1 MSETPAPRHPLTG
14 PQLGAYYGH
23 ELDRLKSTY
32 NQASY
37 LEITGPLRADLLEAA
52 LRSAV
57 AETDALRM
65 RFAADTTGP
74 VQVPYPPEPFPF
86 PVVDLTDRDDP
97 RAEAEAWMRAE
108 LARPVD
114 LATGPTHAQA
124 LFRIGPDRHLWYQRY
139 HHLVLDG
146 YGVWLLTR
154 RTAELYDALLAGA
167 DSAGTPLRPLADL
180 LDEYTA
186 YLGSDDCARDRAHWH
201 RRLAEPPAPV
211 LLGGRGAPAGPEYI
225 LHRTGADA
233 SVVRGLHALAE
244 RLGQRWTRTAVAAVA
259 AHVHAETG
267 RRDLLLT
274 LPVTGRTAPAAR
286 EVPGML
292 ATMQPLLL
300 DHDPDATLAA
310 FTAQVAERVDE
321 ALAHQ
326 RYPYERLRREL
337 RTPADA
343 PKLYGP
349 IVNVLAFSAEPTF
362 GGLPAVRQWIAIGPV
377 DDLEFMIQESAT
389 GELQLNLWANAAVYS
404 PETVARH
411 GESVVALLGRL
422 AEAGP
427 ETSMADLSGPRTVV
441 TARPVVG
448 TAAGLFAARVAADP
462 HAPALLTDGELPM
475 SYGEL
480 DTRAETLAR
489 RLTERGI
496 GPESLV
502 ALALPRGR
510 TLMTAVLAVW
520 KAGAAFLPVDPDYPP
535 DRVEFMLADA
545 RPALLLTDPSVDLSA
560 VELAGLPRM
569 TLRDNDSAPA
579 SASPGSVSADPAHPA
594 YVIYTSGSTGR
605 PKGVVVTHAGIAD
618 LVHTQRTR
626 LAAGPGARV
635 LQFASPSFDAAF
647 WETAMGLFSGAALV
661 VEPADKLTPGPALAA
676 TLARHQVTHLTV
688 PPSALSAMTGLDLP
702 SVTTLVVAGEAVT
715 EQLVGTWAPGRTMV
729 NAYGP
734 TETTVCATTSAPLT
748 TDGGPAPLG
757 TGVQGTRVHVLDD
770 ALRPVA
776 PGGTG
781 ELYIA
786 GHSLARGYLRR
797 PGLTATRFVA
807 CPFGAPGER
816 MYRTGDLVR
825 RTDDGQ
831 LLFVGR
837 ADDQVKVRGHR
848 VELGEVE
855 TVLRRHPDVAQNAV
869 TVHGELL
876 VAHVVAGPGARVDAE
891 ALRAYAAARLPEYM
905 VPGAFVLLDA
915 LPLTPNGKT
924 DRAALPAPD
933 FRAAPAS
940 EDAHRPLTEHEELLG
955 RLFAEVLGVDEVGPD
970 DNFFDLGG
978 HSLLATRLLV
988 KIRATVGAELSVADL
1003 FDAPTPAGLAVRL
1016 APPAPSGLVR
1026 RERPSAVPLSFAQR
1040 RLWFLHRLEG
1050 PSATYNIPFVLEVDG
1065 PLDVAVLEAAVN
1077 DVVARHE
1084 PLRTVIREREGDPEQ
1099 VIREPAPDLVTVDRA
1114 DVAPGEL
1121 ESALRD
1127 AVAHTFELGSELPLC
1142 VSVFRTAA
1150 DRWAVLLLMHHIA
1163 GDGASV
1169 RPLLRDLTE
1178 AYAARQRGAAPEWAP
1193 LPVTYTD
1200 YALWQREQF
1209 GEDAEDAEHEDLT
1222 YWRTAL
1228 AGLPDALELP
1238 SDRPRPAVSSH
1249 RGAVHTFRVEPALH
1263 QGLLSLARETG
1274 TTLFMVV
1281 QAGLAALLS
1290 RLGAGEDIPL
1300 GSPVAGRTDDSLEE
1314 LVGFFVNTLVLRTDV
1329 SGDPSFR
1336 ELLARVRAADLE
1348 AYAHQDL
1355 PFEQLVEAL
1364 NPERSLSRQPLFQVM
1379 LSLDNNP
1386 SAAVAVPGLGVR
1398 TRVVRAEVARVDLT
1412 LSLSEVDGGGV
1423 EGSLEYAT
1431 DLFEAD
1437 TAAALMARLVG
1448 LLGEAVADPSVAVS
1462 GLDVLRPGETATL
1475 TGEWN
1480 APALPAAAQRTPRT
1494 VQERFAEQAARTPDA
1509 VALRQADGGTVT
1521 YRELDERQRR
1531 LAGRLRALGI
1541 GPGSRVAV
1549 LQERSAALVV
1559 TTLAVLR
1566 TGAAYVP
1573 LNPAD
1578 PAPRMRHVLAETGA
1592 AALVTDRDPAEALG
1606 VPVLRVDGAEHA
1618 DGTGDDS
1625 LFAGHPDDLAYV
1637 MYTSGSTG
1645 APKGIAVTHANI
1657 LALADDRHWRS
1668 GAHGRVLVHSPY
1680 AFDASTYE
1688 MWVPLLHGGEAVLA
1702 PAGRLDSAAL
1712 ADTVQRHG
1720 VTAVFL
1726 TTALF
1731 NHLVEDHPDCL
1742 SGVREVWTGGEF
1754 VSPGA
1759 VRRALERCPGTIVV
1773 HVYGPTE
1780 TTTFAVCHPL
1790 AGPESVRGETVPIG
1804 RALDGDRCFVLDDR
1818 LRPVPPHV
1826 VGELYIAGEGVARG
1840 YVGQPGLTAGRFVA
1854 CPFGAPGERMYRT
1867 GDLVRWTADG
1877 QIVFVGRADDQVK
1890 IRGHRIEL
1898 GEIQAALL
1906 DDPSVAHAV
1915 VTVLDDATVGR
1926 RLAAHVVP
1934 ADLTNPPVVDRLR
1947 ARLAQLLPGF
1957 MVPGVF
1963 VVMEALPL
1971 TPNGK
1976 VDRRALPVPSD
1987 AVRGADGGGRVAGSP
2002 EEEMV
2007 CRVFA
2012 EVLGLSRVGADAHFF
2027 ELGGHS
2033 LLATRVVGRL
2043 RSLFGVELPIQA
2055 LFDAPTPAGL
2065 AERVRGVEGR
2075 SRPGVVRRERPVVV
2089 PLSFAQRRLWFL
2101 HRLEGPSATYNI
2113 PLALE
2118 VEGRLDVGVL
2128 EGAVNDVVARHEPL
2142 RTVIGEREGVPQ
2154 QVIHEPAPDLVA
2166 VRTHEVA
2173 ADGLPSALA
2182 EAVTYPFDLGA
2193 ELPLRV
2199 EVFRSGPERWTVLL
2213 LVHHIAG
2220 DGWSLRPLLRDL
2232 TEAYAARQRGEVPE
2246 WAPLPVTYTD
2256 YALWQQELLGDED
2269 QPGTLAREQ
2278 LAYWQGALNGIPE
2291 QLALPTDRPRPAE
2304 PSYRGDMRHFFIE
2317 PELHRALLELAR
2329 ETGTTLFMV
2338 VQAGLAALLSRL
2350 GAGEDIPLGSPVAG
2364 RTDDSLEELVGF
2376 FVNTLVLRT
2385 DVSGDPS
2392 FRELLARVR
2401 AADLEAYAHQDLPFE
2416 QLVDAVGAERSM
2428 AYNPLFQVMLALD
2441 NNADTAVELPGLR
2454 VRPRPVGT
2462 RAARFDLTVGLSERV
2477 VGDLGAEGV
2486 RGSVEYSTD
2495 LFDAATVDAFAARL
2509 LRLLGQAVARPD
2521 LPFGELEILT
2531 DEESTALGTA
2541 GRPEAAAAVTAPALF
2556 EERVREAPH
2565 AVAVT
2570 AGREQRTYRELN
2582 EAANRL
2588 ARVLIEHGAGPDTV
2602 VAVRLPRGPRL
2613 AEAMLAVLK
2622 SGAAY
2627 LPLDPDYPAG
2637 RIAHMLD
2644 DARPVLL
2651 VGPTPEAGVPVLDLD
2666 APDTRDALGAVS
2678 PHDVADSER
2687 RAPLRP
2693 GHVAYVVYTSGSTG
2707 RPKGVEVP
2715 HRGVANLVAASQE
2728 ELGGVGPGSRVLQ
2741 FASPSFDGAFWEIG
2755 ATLLA
2760 GGCVVMHP
2768 TGAWNAA
2775 EDLVPLVTSQKV
2787 THLAIPPSVLAILPD
2802 DALLPDTTLF
2812 VVGEACPPA
2821 LMAHWAPRCR
2831 MLNSYGPTETTVSA
2845 TVTEPLTAGGTPP
2858 IGTPIR
2864 GVRVHLLDERLRPV
2878 PPGVPAEVYI
2888 AGAGLARGY
2897 RSRPTA
2903 TAERFVADPWG
2914 APGSRMYRTG
2924 DLARRRTDGQLE
2936 FVGRVDE
2943 QVKIRG
2949 YRIELGE
2956 IETALAAHPGVARTA
2971 VAVHTGPRT
2980 SRLVG
2985 YVVPAPGTDGPDGA
2999 ELRAF
3004 VARTLPDYM
3013 VPAAFVTLDRLPL
3026 SPNGKLDRA
3035 ALPAPEPVGAIGG
3048 RAPLGAVE
3056 ETLCGIVREAL
3067 GMPDAGVEDD
3077 FFDLGGDSITAIQLS
3092 SRARAAGL
3100 ALSPRDVFRHRTVA
3114 ALARVATETGAAVEP
3129 DDGTGEVTPTPVMR
3143 WLYELGGPTDGFHQ
3157 SMLLRTP
3164 AGVRQDTVAAV
3175 LQTLL
3180 DHHDMLRV
3188 RRDEEGRLVVPPA
3201 GAVRAAELLRRVDR
3215 VTPEHFAEESARTV
3229 AELAPAQGRT
3239 VAAVWF
3245 DHGPDESGR
3254 LFLAVHHLA
3263 VDGVS
3268 WRILLEDIAE
3278 AGRALTEG
3286 REPRPQPV
3294 VTSFRRWS
3302 QLLAAEAD
3310 STRRTAELP
3319 HWQATSTVPAPLA
3332 PGLDPVPGRD
3342 VTRTIRRR
3350 ADSLAADTGRALL
3363 TTVAPA
3369 FHCGPDELLLT
3380 ALALAV
3386 ARWRRDRGTPADAL
3400 LVELEGHGR
3409 ADLPGA
3415 DVSRTVGWFTSAHP
3429 VRLDLAHT
3437 DLDEALAGGPAL
3449 GDAVKRIKE
3458 QVRSA
3463 PGDRIG
3469 HGLLRHLN
3477 AGTAPRLAG
3486 LAVPRVGFNYLGR
3499 LPSGGPAADWAIDPA
3514 PGAFGGGADPD
3525 LPAVHTL
3532 ALNVVAEDRPEGPV
3546 LRAGWT
3552 WPGALL
3558 GEDDVAALADTW
3570 LAVLAT
3576 LARHDAG
3583 DAGRTPSDV
3592 PLVGL
3597 SQDQLDRLEAAWRS
3611 PR

>member
-1 MSETPAPRHPLTG
+1 MSETPSAAPRHPLTG

-37 LEITGPLRADLLEAA
+37 LEITGPLRAGLLETA
-52 LRSAV
+52 LRRAV

-65 RFAADTTGP
+65 RFAADATGP
-74 VQVPYPPEPFPF
+74 VQYPYEPEPFPF
-86 PVVDLTDRDDP
+86 PVLDLTDRDDP

-154 RTAELYDALLAGA
+154 RTAELYDALLSGA
-167 DSAGTPLRPLADL
+167 DSAGTPLRPLTDL

-186 YLGSDDCARDRAHWH
+186 YLGSDTCARDRAHWH
-201 RRLAEPPAPV
+201 RRLAERPAPV
-211 LLGGRGAPAGPEYI
+211 RLGGRSAPAGPEYI

-233 SVVRGLHALAE
+233 SVTRGLHALAE
-244 RLGQRWTRTAVAAVA
+244 RLGQRWTRPAVAAVA
-259 AHVHAETG
+259 AHVHTETG

-300 DHDPDATLAA
+300 DHDPDASLAD

-362 GGLPAVRQWIAIGPV
+362 GGLSAVRQWIAIGPV

-404 PETVARH
+404 PGTVARH
-411 GESVVALLGRL
+411 GEHVVALLTRL
-422 AEAGP
+422 ADAAP
-427 ETSMADLSGPRTVV
+427 DTPLAHLTQPRPST
-441 TARPVVG
+441 TPTEPPAG
-448 TAAGLFAARVAADP
+448 TAADLFAARVAAHPD
-462 HAPALLTDGELPM
+462 APALLTEGEPPL

-480 DTRAETLAR
+480 DARAERLAR
-489 RLTERGI
+489 RLKERGI

-510 TLMTAVLAVW
+510 ALMTAVLAVW

-545 RPALLLTDPSVDLSA
+545 RPALLLTEPSVDLSA
-560 VELAGLPRM
+560 VELAGLPRL
-569 TLRDNDSAPA
+569 TLRGDDGTEPGPA
-579 SASPGSVSADPAHPA
+579 SAVSSPADPAHPA

-618 LVHTQRTR
+618 LVATQRTR
-626 LAAGPGARV
+626 LNAGPGARV

-661 VEPADKLTPGPALAA
+661 VEPADRLTPGPALAA
-676 TLARHQVTHLTV
+676 TLTRHRVTHLTV

-702 SVTTLVVAGEAVT
+702 AVTTLVVAGEAVT

-734 TETTVCATTSAPLT
+734 TETTVCATTSGPLT
-748 TDGGPAPLG
+748 ADGGPAPLG
-757 TGVQGTRVHVLDD
+757 TGVRGTRVHVLDG

-781 ELYIA
+781 ELYVA

-825 RTDDGQ
+825 WTGDGQ
-831 LLFVGR
+831 LVFVGR
-837 ADDQVKVRGHR
+837 SDDQVKVRGHR

-876 VAHVVAGPGARVDAE
+876 VAYVVAAPGARADAE
-891 ALRAYAAARLPEYM
+891 ALRGHAAGRLPDHM

-933 FRAAPAS
+933 FHATPATA
-940 EDAHRPLTEHEELLG
+940 DARPLTEHEALLG
-955 RLFAEVLGVDEVGPD
+955 RLFAEVLGLDEVGPD
-970 DNFFDLGG
+970 DDFFDLGG

-988 KIRATVGAELSVADL
+988 KIRTAVGADLSVADL
-1003 FDAPTPAGLAVRL
+1003 FDAPTPAGLALRL
-1016 APPAPSGLVR
+1016 APPGQSGPGR
-1026 RERPSAVPLSFAQR
+1026 RERPSVVPLSFAQR

-1050 PSATYNIPFVLEVDG
+1050 PSATYNIPLALEVDG
-1065 PLDVAVLEAAVN
+1065 PLDVAVLERAVN

-1084 PLRTVIREREGDPEQ
+1084 PLRTVIGEREGDPEQ
-1099 VIREPAPDLVTVDRA
+1099 IIREPAPDLVTVRSHDVEPDR
-1114 DVAPGEL
+1114 L
-1121 ESALRD
+1121 EQALAE
-1127 AVAHTFELGSELPLC
+1127 AVAHPFDLGRELPLR
-1142 VSVFRTAA
+1142 VGVFRTGA
-1150 DRWAVLLLMHHIA
+1150 DRYAVLLLLHHIA
-1163 GDGASV
+1163 GDGASL

-1178 AYAARQRGAAPEWAP
+1178 AYAARQRGEAPQWAP
-1193 LPVTYTD
+1193 LSVTYTD

-1209 GEDAEDAEHEDLT
+1209 GEGEEHPDLT
-1222 YWRTAL
+1222 YWRDAL
-1228 AGLPDALELP
+1228 ADLPDALELP

-1249 RGAVHTFRVEPALH
+1249 RGAVHTFRVEPELH
-1263 QGLLSLARETG
+1263 QGLLALARETG

-1300 GSPVAGRTDDSLEE
+1300 GSPVAGRTDESLEE
-1314 LVGFFVNTLVLRTDV
+1314 LVGFFVNTLVLRTNV
-1329 SGDPSFR
+1329 SGDPTFR

-1386 SAAVAVPGLGVR
+1386 SAAVAVPGLDVR

-1412 LSLSEVDGGGV
+1412 LSLTETNGGLD
-1423 EGSLEYAT
+1423 GSLEYAT

-1437 TAAALMARLVG
+1437 TAAALMARLMG
-1448 LLGEAVADPSVAVS
+1448 LLGAAVADPSVAVAE
-1462 GLDVLRPGETATL
+1462 LDVLRPGEAATL

-1480 APALPAAAQRTPRT
+1480 APALPTAAERTPRT
-1494 VQERFAEQAARTPDA
+1494 VQKRFAEQAARTPDA
-1509 VALRQADGGTVT
+1509 VALREADGATVT

-1531 LAGRLRALGI
+1531 RTGRLRALGI

-1549 LQERSAALVV
+1549 LQERSAELIVS
-1559 TTLAVLR
+1559 TLAVLR
-1566 TGAAYVP
+1566 AGATYVP

-1578 PAPRMRHVLAETGA
+1578 PATRMRHVLAETGA
-1592 AALVTDRDPAEALG
+1592 AALLTDRDPDGALPEPG
-1606 VPVLRVDGAEHA
+1606 LPVLRVDTA
-1618 DGTGDDS
+1618 DADEPGGDDT
-1625 LFAGHPDDLAYV
+1625 LFAGHTDELAYV

-1668 GAHGRVLVHSPY
+1668 GAHGRVLLHSPY

-1712 ADTVQRHG
+1712 ADTIERHG

-1731 NHLVEDHPDCL
+1731 NHLVEDHPEAL

-1759 VRRALERCPGTIVV
+1759 VRRALERCPGTTVV

-1804 RALDGDRCFVLDDR
+1804 RALDGDRCFVLDER

-1826 VGELYIAGEGVARG
+1826 VGELYIAGEGVARE
-1840 YVGQPGLTAGRFVA
+1840 YVGRPGLTAGRFVA
-1854 CPFGAPGERMYRT
+1854 CPFGGPGERMYRT
-1867 GDLVRWTADG
+1867 GDLVRWTGDG
-1877 QIVFVGRADDQVK
+1877 QLVFVGRSDDQVK

-1906 DDPSVAHAV
+1906 DDPTVAHAV
-1915 VTVLDDATVGR
+1915 VSVLDDASVGR

-1947 ARLAQLLPGF
+1947 ARLAELLPGF

-1963 VVMEALPL
+1963 VVVEALPL

-1976 VDRRALPVPSD
+1976 VDRRALPVPSE
-1987 AVRGADGGGRVAGSP
+1987 AVVRGAGGGRVAGSP

-2065 AERVRGVEGR
+2065 AGWLRGVSGG
-2075 SRPGVVRRERPVVV
+2075 SRAGVVRRARPSVV

-2118 VEGRLDVGVL
+2118 VEGRLDVAVL
-2128 EGAVNDVVARHEPL
+2128 ERAVNDVVARHEPL
-2142 RTVIGEREGVPQ
+2142 RTLITDDDGSPRQLV
-2154 QVIHEPAPDLVA
+2154 HDPAPDLVR
-2166 VRTHEVA
+2166 VGRR
-2173 ADGLPSALA
+2173 DLPAEELESALA
-2182 EAVTYPFDLGA
+2182 DAVTYPFDLGR

-2199 EVFRSGPERWTVLL
+2199 EVFCSGAERWTVLL

-2232 TEAYAARQRGEVPE
+2232 TEAYTARLGGSEPE
-2246 WAPLPVTYTD
+2246 WAALPVTYTD
-2256 YALWQQELLGDED
+2256 YALWQRDLLGDED
-2269 QPGTLAREQ
+2269 EPDSLAHEQ
-2278 LAYWQGALNGIPE
+2278 LDYWRRTLTGIPE
-2291 QLALPTDRPRPAE
+2291 QLALPTDRPRPAVT
-2304 PSYRGDMRHFFIE
+2304 SFRGEVHWVRFSGS
-2317 PELHRALLELAR
+2317 LHRALLALAR

-2364 RTDDSLEELVGF
+2364 RTDESLEELVGF

-2385 DVSGDPS
+2385 DVSGDPT

-2416 QLVDAVGAERSM
+2416 QLVEALNPERSLSRQ
-2428 AYNPLFQVMLALD
+2428 PLFQVLVVLQNAPAAAYSLPSLD
-2441 NNADTAVELPGLR
+2441 I
-2454 VRPRPVGT
+2454 RPVPTVPGVSK
-2462 RAARFDLTVGLSERV
+2462 FDYSLSLNETYDADGRPDGL
-2477 VGDLGAEGV
+2477 EGY
-2486 RGSVEYSTD
+2486 VEYSTD
-2495 LFDAATVDAFAARL
+2495 LFDRDTIVRTVELLDRMLTGFAEDCDRPVGEIETVTGEDRLRVLETWNETAAPPAEADVPTLFERRVAAAPDDPALLYPGGRLTYRQLDVRANKLAHL
-2509 LRLLGQAVARPD
+2509 LRRRG
-2521 LPFGELEILT
+2521 I
-2531 DEESTALGTA
+2531 
-2541 GRPEAAAAVTAPALF
+2541 
-2556 EERVREAPH
+2556 
-2565 AVAVT
+2565 
-2570 AGREQRTYRELN
+2570 GREDRV
-2582 EAANRL
+2582 AL
-2588 ARVLIEHGAGPDTV
+2588 AVPRGPQTV
-2602 VAVRLPRGPRL
+2602 VAL
-2613 AEAMLAVLK
+2613 LAVLK
-2622 SGAAY
+2622 AGAAHV
-2627 LPLDPDYPAG
+2627 PVDPDYPAA
-2637 RIAHMLD
+2637 RIAYLLD
-2644 DARPVLL
+2644 DSRPALL
-2651 VGPTPEAGVPVLDLD
+2651 VTHGDTDPRRETDVPALLLDDPEVVAALAA
-2666 APDTRDALGAVS
+2666 APDTPPDRPNEPG
-2678 PHDVADSER
+2678 
-2687 RAPLRP
+2687 RA
-2693 GHVAYVVYTSGSTG
+2693 AYVIYTSGSTG
-2707 RPKGVEVP
+2707 RPKGVVVT
-2715 HRGVANLVAASQE
+2715 HTGVAALLASQRE
-2728 ELGGVGPGSRVLQ
+2728 RFAAGPGSRVLK
-2741 FASPSFDGAFWEIG
+2741 FASPSFDAAFWETVMALLTGAAFVVAPADRLLPGDPLAGLIREFG
-2755 ATLLA
+2755 VTHATLPPSALRALEDRELPSIRALVVA
-2760 GGCVVMHP
+2760 GEAVH
-2768 TGAWNAA
+2768 A
-2775 EDLVPLVTSQKV
+2775 DLVRQ
-2787 THLAIPPSVLAILPD
+2787 
-2802 DALLPDTTLF
+2802 
-2812 VVGEACPPA
+2812 
-2821 LMAHWAPRCR
+2821 WAPGRS
-2831 MLNSYGPTETTVSA
+2831 MINAYGPTETTVCATTSA
-2845 TVTEPLTAGGTPP
+2845 PLSAEDVPPP
-2858 IGTPIR
+2858 IGTPLT
-2864 GVRVHLLDERLRPV
+2864 GTRVYVLDERLRPV
-2878 PPGVPAEVYI
+2878 PPGVPGELYVSGPA
-2888 AGAGLARGY
+2888 LARGY
-2897 RSRPTA
+2897 LGRPGLTA
-2903 TAERFVADPWG
+2903 DRFVACPFG
-2914 APGSRMYRTG
+2914 GPGERMYRTG
-2924 DLARRRTDGQLE
+2924 DLVRWTGDGQLV
-2936 FVGRVDE
+2936 FVGRADE

-2949 YRIELGE
+2949 HRIELGE
-2956 IETALAAHPGVARTA
+2956 IETALAEHPAVADAA
-2971 VAVHTGPRT
+2971 VAVHRDDTGDARLTAYLVPRTEDTPDLDEAADQDQLDAWASVFSRQYGDEEPGAAFGEDFSGWHSTYDGGPIPLDDMREWRAAAVDAIRALRPRRILEIGVGSGLLLAPLLDHCETYWGTDVSPEAVAALGTRLAAARPDAVDRVRLTALAADAVDTLPEGEFDTIVLNSVAQYFPSERYLLDVLDKAARLLAPGGALYLGDIRDLRSARRLHLAAQTGRLGAETPAEEVRRAAELALAEERELLVDPWLFTSFAAATPGLGGADIRLKRGRRHNELTRYRYEVVLHKKPAEELLTVADAPRTTWEELGGSAEALAAALTARRPELLRVTAVPNARTTTDLADAPSAGAPEPDDLVELGRRLGYETAVTWSADRRESELDVVLVDASTAAGRPLTDVHRTDAPVTGPLT
-2980 SRLVG
+2980 NTPSA
-2985 YVVPAPGTDGPDGA
+2985 APRSAALTA
-2999 ELRAF
+2999 ELRAW
-3004 VARTLPDYM
+3004 VGERLPGFM
-3013 VPAAFVTLDRLPL
+3013 VPGVFVVVEALPL
-3026 SPNGKLDRA
+3026 TPNGKVDRR
-3035 ALPAPEPVGAIGG
+3035 ALPVPSEAVVRGAGGGRVAGSPEEEMVCRVFAEVLGLSRVGA
-3048 RAPLGAVE
+3048 
-3056 ETLCGIVREAL
+3056 
-3067 GMPDAGVEDD
+3067 DAH
-3077 FFDLGGDSITAIQLS
+3077 FF
-3092 SRARAAGL
+3092 
-3100 ALSPRDVFRHRTVA
+3100 
-3114 ALARVATETGAAVEP
+3114 
-3129 DDGTGEVTPTPVMR
+3129 
-3143 WLYELGGPTDGFHQ
+3143 ELGGHSLLATRVVGRLRSLFGVELPIQALFDAPTPGGWRGGCGGFPVGRGRVWCGGRG
-3157 SMLLRTP
+3157 LRWCRCRSLSV
-3164 AGVRQDTVAAV
+3164 GCGSCIGWRG
-3175 LQTLL
+3175 
-3180 DHHDMLRV
+3180 RV
-3188 RRDEEGRLVVPPA
+3188 RRTTFRWLWRWRGGWMWRCW
-3201 GAVRAAELLRRVDR
+3201 
-3215 VTPEHFAEESARTV
+3215 S
-3229 AELAPAQGRT
+3229 
-3239 VAAVWF
+3239 
-3245 DHGPDESGR
+3245 GPSM
-3254 LFLAVHHLA
+3254 
-3263 VDGVS
+3263 
-3268 WRILLEDIAE
+3268 
-3278 AGRALTEG
+3278 
-3286 REPRPQPV
+3286 
-3294 VTSFRRWS
+3294 TS
-3302 QLLAAEAD
+3302 
-3310 STRRTAELP
+3310 
-3319 HWQATSTVPAPLA
+3319 
-3332 PGLDPVPGRD
+3332 
-3342 VTRTIRRR
+3342 
-3350 ADSLAADTGRALL
+3350 SLAMNPCAL
-3363 TTVAPA
+3363 
-3369 FHCGPDELLLT
+3369 
-3380 ALALAV
+3380 
-3386 ARWRRDRGTPADAL
+3386 
-3400 LVELEGHGR
+3400 
-3409 ADLPGA
+3409 
-3415 DVSRTVGWFTSAHP
+3415 
-3429 VRLDLAHT
+3429 
-3437 DLDEALAGGPAL
+3437 
-3449 GDAVKRIKE
+3449 
-3458 QVRSA
+3458 
-3463 PGDRIG
+3463 
-3469 HGLLRHLN
+3469 
-3477 AGTAPRLAG
+3477 
-3486 LAVPRVGFNYLGR
+3486 
-3499 LPSGGPAADWAIDPA
+3499 
-3514 PGAFGGGADPD
+3514 
-3525 LPAVHTL
+3525 
-3532 ALNVVAEDRPEGPV
+3532 
-3546 LRAGWT
+3546 
-3552 WPGALL
+3552 
-3558 GEDDVAALADTW
+3558 
-3570 LAVLAT
+3570 
-3576 LARHDAG
+3576 
-3583 DAGRTPSDV
+3583 
-3592 PLVGL
+3592 
-3597 SQDQLDRLEAAWRS
+3597 
-3611 PR
+3611 